1 LSQDPSAKI
10 GEGCRIG
17 PNVTVGPGV
26 VIEDGVC
33 IKRSTVLR
41 GAVIKSHAWINSC
54 IIGWNCHV
62 GQWVC
67 HLLAYLPLKLKL
79 CFLPTQCCAGGLQC
93 FDAVGW
99 EAGRAS
105 GL

>member
-1 LSQDPSAKI
+1 MYEYSATHQLPVRFCGFCLVFQDPSAQI

-33 IKRSTVLR
+33 IKRATILR
-41 GAVIKSHAWINSC
+41 GARIRSHAWINSC

-67 HLLAYLPLKLKL
+67 TYSVHCTFKA
-79 CFLPTQCCAGGLQC
+79 FH
-93 FDAVGW
+93 
-99 EAGRAS
+99 
-105 GL
+105 

>member
-1 LSQDPSAKI
+1 M
-10 GEGCRIG
+10 
-17 PNVTVGPGV
+17 

-62 GQWVC
+62 GQWVSVIAC
-67 HLLAYLPLKLKL
+67 LLSASVM
-79 CFLPTQCCAGGLQC
+79 LQS
-93 FDAVGW
+93 VHPIY
-99 EAGRAS
+99 S
-105 GL
+105 L

>member
-1 LSQDPSAKI
+1 
-10 GEGCRIG
+10 
-17 PNVTVGPGV
+17 VTVGPDV
-26 VIEDGVC
+26 TIEDGVC

-67 HLLAYLPLKLKL
+67 TLPLTVLGNNECL
-79 CFLPTQCCAGGLQC
+79 NVT
-93 FDAVGW
+93 
-99 EAGRAS
+99 
-105 GL
+105 